1 MNQFHLMP
9 QPSGH
14 CTGYDARINPAILNE
29 FASAAF
35 RWHTLVHVSI
45 IEFVDLVYCPGRV
58 AIDEVELNH
67 SSPST
72 VWQSPGQCK
81 VSPWQ
86 VTNAFL
92 SPSP

>member
-1 MNQFHLMP
+1 MKQFHLMP

-35 RWHTLVHVSI
+35 RWHTLVHVSLI
-45 IEFVDLVYCPGRV
+45 AFVDLLYCPGRV

-67 SSPST
+67 SFSIDRMAIT
-72 VWQSPGQCK
+72 GAVQS
-81 VSPWQ
+81 
-86 VTNAFL
+86 L
-92 SPSP
+92 SMASH